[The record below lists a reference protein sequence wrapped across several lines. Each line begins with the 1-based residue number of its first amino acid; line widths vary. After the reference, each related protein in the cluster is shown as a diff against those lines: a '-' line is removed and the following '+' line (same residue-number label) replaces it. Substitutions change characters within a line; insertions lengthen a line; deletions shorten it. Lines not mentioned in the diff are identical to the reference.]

1 MATPPW
7 PVCSTRPRDSPRWHA
22 ARWWSWD
29 ASGAVG
35 ASGIAPCNCW
45 PLGILSGPRSWR
57 RTMGARS
64 FVARLDAF
72 SKFQSQHVTIQT
84 KVLRQALSSARRSRT
99 SWRCS
104 AERSLRRRLQGD
116 LPYQPCHHRQPPIAA
131 LTHIAFDARRVVDQP
146 LRLSQN
152 RGRGCHL
159 ARRLRHKLLFRSQLP
174 IETYVGVRPWMR
186 SHRVLAPGGDHQPD
200 PMIMLTVP
208 AARPVNGH
216 LDLPTG
222 GHGNSPRTVAGCP
235 RGRPLG
241 VPRDGHGNSPRA
253 ASFSVGFRPGAPLLC
268 RRGRRRGGRIRRQ

>member
-1 MATPPW
+1 MDRSRSRSSAISGRRCGSGRLVGSPRRIPTAAAMCWNGLPGWTHVMATPPW

-45 PLGILSGPRSWR
+45 PFGILSGPRSWR

-208 AARPVNGH
+208 AARPAAKIAKAGIQG
-216 LDLPTG
+216 DLG
-222 GHGNSPRTVAGCP
+222 GAV
-235 RGRPLG
+235 
-241 VPRDGHGNSPRA
+241 D
-253 ASFSVGFRPGAPLLC
+253 
-268 RRGRRRGGRIRRQ
+268 